1 MCRFFFSFGQQDNS
15 GREPEFEVSLEG
27 TLVYSLAHGWSTTV
41 DNEYAD
47 SLLHVTDGAATA
59 CFHSSG
65 HGNPVIASL
74 EILQI
79 YDDAYNMGANSNLN
93 VILRTVKRVTA
104 GAEQSGYGSTFNAD
118 PWGGDRYWATD
129 QTLFTAGSAV
139 SVMRT
144 TNNITNYNT
153 PPNIYPQAIYQSATT
168 TGPMNKLSYTIPVQP
183 NQNYSI
189 WLHFAEIEPDITGV
203 NERVF
208 SVLANGQ
215 PLFSV
220 VDIFKMTGA
229 QYKALILNQTVLVE
243 GRTLTLSFEPLAGS
257 IAVNAFE
264 VYQIIPREYATFD
277 ENGMWK
283 IIMVVKIRIAQLG
296 FLNPKSD
303 DSPQVV
309 CTQL

>member
-1 MCRFFFSFGQQDNS
+1 M
-15 GREPEFEVSLEG
+15 
-27 TLVYSLAHGWSTTV
+27 
-41 DNEYAD
+41 
-47 SLLHVTDGAATA
+47 
-59 CFHSSG
+59 
-65 HGNPVIASL
+65 IASL

-303 DSPQVV
+303 DSPQLV
-309 CTQL
+309 CIQL